1 MPLPVLVDRSEGL
14 KLDQTAL
21 KPGVVFGPEERAF
34 QARRGDLEGVFGP
47 WDEVFYVEDRAEILR
62 ELRANAK
69 ILVAIGACAINGGL
83 PAMRNRLDVGDVLNQ
98 VYRDADG
105 VGSHVPND
113 PELPLLFDKV
123 YPVKEVV
130 RVDYFIP
137 GCPPSAD
144 AIWKYLND
152 LILGRM
158 PRLDHDLLHYD

>member
-1 MPLPVLVDRSEGL
+1 MCN
-14 KLDQTAL
+14 
-21 KPGVVFGPEERAF
+21 
-34 QARRGDLEGVFGP
+34 
-47 WDEVFYVEDRAEILR
+47 AENVHVLR

-69 ILVAIGACAINGGL
+69 ILVAVGACAINGGL
-83 PAMRNRLDVGDVLNQ
+83 PAMRNRLDVGDILNE
-98 VYRDADG
+98 VYRDPDG
-105 VGSHVPND
+105 VRSHVPND

-123 YPVKEVV
+123 YPVNEVV

-158 PRLDHDLLHYD
+158 PRLDHNLLHYD